1 MGLRGSN
8 KINIDI
14 DEDTG
19 KAKCEKHPH
28 GFPVEKADGSEACL
42 IVYKE
47 DGEKLDEDVEV
58 ENISEGKVSLRNKE
72 TGETSEYEL

>member
-1 MGLRGSN
+1 MDIRGS
-8 KINIDI
+8 KSLKIDI

-28 GFPVEKADGSEACL
+28 GFPTEIDGEDACL

-47 DGEKLDEDVEV
+47 DGEKLDEKVEV
-58 ENISEGKVSLRNKE
+58 ENISEGNVTLKNKS
-72 TGETSEYEL
+72 TGETKDYEL